1 MGSPELDS
9 RHFIDKSVENMAP
22 RLNFHRIDSNL
33 IKRGLIGFDRL
44 KSITFKSR
52 KKKTS
57 DSNSNS
63 PPEKMCRSENS
74 EENGNSEEN
83 DNMTQ
88 QSGSSQNTGQNT
100 SQNTST
106 SINKN
111 SVNIR
116 EKYSIKAENVVAQI
130 NELAQKKVISELE
143 FITGNQLPDR
153 RFSTNCKFVKDGQ
166 ELYFEAFATSK
177 KESKTNVCKQIVE
190 SL

>member
-1 MGSPELDS
+1 MG
-9 RHFIDKSVENMAP
+9 
-22 RLNFHRIDSNL
+22 
-33 IKRGLIGFDRL
+33 
-44 KSITFKSR
+44 TFKSR

-106 SINKN
+106 SIKKN
-111 SVNIR
+111 S
-116 EKYSIKAENVVAQI
+116 IKDENVVAQI

-166 ELYFEAFATSK
+166 KLYFEAFATSK